1 MKLPWKR
8 NNNPEPSSVIA
19 AYEQKI
25 AKLEA
30 ELGTATQRALDM
42 EERAK
47 RAELT
52 RQIADDETKHL
63 VKMRIEELELEHQRK
78 EVDRELEMHK
88 KVAEVQDEYQRKLE
102 EELKAQLQ
110 RIQDMYGEVLA
121 RLPNI
126 KLTGDVSPR
135 G

>member
-1 MKLPWKR
+1 MKLPWKQ
-8 NNNPEPSSVIA
+8 NNPEPADMVQA
-19 AYEQKI
+19 MQARLD
-25 AKLEA
+25 KLEA
-30 ELGTATQRALDM
+30 DYGAACQKALDM

-63 VKMRIEELELEHQRK
+63 VKMKIEEVELGAQRKELELELATQKRIH
-78 EVDRELEMHK
+78 
-88 KVAEVQDEYQRKLE
+88 EVQLEYQEKLE
-102 EELKAQLQ
+102 NELKAQLE
-110 RIQDMYGEVLA
+110 RIQDMYGEVLE

-135 G
+135 S